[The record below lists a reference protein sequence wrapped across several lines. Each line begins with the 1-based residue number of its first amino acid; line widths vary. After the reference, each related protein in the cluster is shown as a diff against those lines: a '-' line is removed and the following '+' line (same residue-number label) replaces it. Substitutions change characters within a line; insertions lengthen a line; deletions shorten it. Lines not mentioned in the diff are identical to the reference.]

1 MPANSDSS
9 IISLRRVI
17 RDPETG
23 EEDPDEMM
31 EKIQKAAMGGDE
43 DARVLFA

>member
-1 MPANSDSS
+1 MPANSDSP

-23 EEDPDEMM
+23 EEKRDLFWER
-31 EKIQKAAMGGDE
+31 MGWST
-43 DARVLFA
+43 AIRRR